1 MKAIESVEETG
12 RKSWLASVGAY
23 GESLNKSTDALD
35 KLYTDGNALVQDL
48 IVRGESVEA
57 DIKAKLEHSSLFKGK
72 SMLKSKIAMFKS
84 KLGMQSQSREIQ
96 LEILSNKVDN
106 LIDVVAKLA
115 QQKAAEQAAAKSA
128 TKSTATKASTTA
140 AKPASTRKTVAKKT
154 TTAKSTAASKP
165 TSTTKTTAAKTA
177 GATTTGT
184 RTRKPAAKKTTTT
197 KSTDDKE

>member
-1 MKAIESVEETG
+1 MKAIKSVEESG

-57 DIKAKLEHSSLFKGK
+57 DLKAKLEHSSIFKGK

-84 KLGMQSQSREIQ
+84 KMGMQSHSREIQ

-115 QQKAAEQAAAKSA
+115 QQKAAEQAAAKST
-128 TKSTATKASTTA
+128 TKPAAAKASTTA
-140 AKPASTRKTVAKKT
+140 AKPASTRKPAAKKT
-154 TTAKSTAASKP
+154 TATKSTAASKS
-165 TSTTKTTAAKTA
+165 TSTAKTTATK
-177 GATTTGT
+177 TTTGT
-184 RTRKPAAKKTTTT
+184 TRKPAAKKAPAT
-197 KSTDDKE
+197 KSSADKE